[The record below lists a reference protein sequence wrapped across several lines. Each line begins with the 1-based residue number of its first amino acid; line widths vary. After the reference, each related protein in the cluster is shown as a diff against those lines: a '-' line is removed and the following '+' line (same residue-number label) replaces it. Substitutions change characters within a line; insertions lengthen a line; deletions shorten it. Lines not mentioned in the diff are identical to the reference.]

1 MTQQFQPQYPY
12 QQPQYAPPP
21 PPAPKKRSIFKNKWF
36 WIAIIALVLLSGISA
51 AFNGGNNNTSTSMS
65 TPIATTQPAPTQQA
79 TQAPKPT
86 KPPTLDQRIHDLVY
100 GAGTV
105 GHISKIERDSQF
117 ITVSENAADNLTN
130 GMIVTGIK
138 MDCFYIQKALWTNVG
153 KQIPEVIVNFYMP
166 VQDKYGNQS
175 IGEVASCDLQ
185 KSTAQLF
192 NWNNLTHDDA
202 WNDYDNAHIISFLT
216 Q

>member
-1 MTQQFQPQYPY
+1 M
-12 QQPQYAPPP
+12 
-21 PPAPKKRSIFKNKWF
+21 IL
-36 WIAIIALVLLSGISA
+36 ILLSGVVSA
-51 AFNGGNNNTSTSMS
+51 LSGGNSNTSTSNS
-65 TPIATTQPAPTQQA
+65 TPVATQQA

-86 KPPTLDQRIHDLVY
+86 SKPTQPPTLDQRIHDLVY

-117 ITVSENAADNLTN
+117 ITVSENAADNLTH

-138 MDCFYIQKALWTNVG
+138 MDCFSVQKALWTNVG

-185 KSTAQLF
+185 KSTAQVF

>member
-1 MTQQFQPQYPY
+1 MSQW
-12 QQPQYAPPP
+12 
-21 PPAPKKRSIFKNKWF
+21 KKFF
-36 WIAIIALVLLSGISA
+36 VLTLVIIALAACGESSA
-51 AFNGGNNNTSTSMS
+51 VTSTV
-65 TPIATTQPAPTQQA
+65 TPTSQPTQAQATT
-79 TQAPKPT
+79 KPT

-105 GHISKIERDSQF
+105 GHINKIERDSQF

-130 GMIVTGIK
+130 GMIVDGIK

-153 KQIPEVIVNFYMP
+153 KQIPEVIINFYMP
-166 VQDKYGNQS
+166 VQDQYGNQS

-192 NWNNLTHDDA
+192 NWNNLTQDDA
-202 WNDYDNAHIISFLT
+202 WKDYDNEHIAAFLT